1 MTKSRF
7 IFTRITG
14 DLTVDTGYIVRS
26 RRTGLILG
34 NVWRSYDP
42 YSQGLKRGWA
52 VQYRPYTVFPTR
64 LAAAKAL

>member
-1 MTKSRF
+1 MKTSRF

-14 DLTVDTGYIVRS
+14 DLAGNSGYIVRS

-34 NVWRSYDP
+34 NVWRRYDP
-42 YSQGLKRGWA
+42 YMNLKRGWA